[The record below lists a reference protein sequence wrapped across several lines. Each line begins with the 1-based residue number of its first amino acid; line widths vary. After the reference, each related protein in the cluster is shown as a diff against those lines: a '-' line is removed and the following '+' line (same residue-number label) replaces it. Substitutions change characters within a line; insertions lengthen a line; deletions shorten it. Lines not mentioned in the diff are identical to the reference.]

1 MANKKKPKKKLPEP
15 VRRPMDFLDSI
26 APAAAKFNKAGRPD
40 KGCKE
45 RALTASPSGIRHPVT
60 QLGHLIPDAQGPNY
74 HLKQHSERHRTGKC
88 CRCCIAHIFLESINT
103 TMVSDWRITACF
115 RRQSPSFSQQKPLDG
130 LKPVMRLKQGNG
142 LFSDCLLL
150 LSIPLNPLGEKILGP
165 GNDFR
170 RARTTVN
177 ADNTP

>member
-115 RRQSPSFSQQKPLDG
+115 RRQSSSFSQQKPLDG
-130 LKPVMRLKQGNG
+130 LKPVTPKKQMLYLHPNTSVVLRL
-142 LFSDCLLL
+142 
-150 LSIPLNPLGEKILGP
+150 P
-165 GNDFR
+165 
-170 RARTTVN
+170 
-177 ADNTP
+177 

>member
-15 VRRPMDFLDSI
+15 ARRPMDFLDSI

-45 RALTASPSGIRHPVT
+45 RALTASPLGIRHPVT

-88 CRCCIAHIFLESINT
+88 CRCCIAHIF
-103 TMVSDWRITACF
+103 W
-115 RRQSPSFSQQKPLDG
+115 
-130 LKPVMRLKQGNG
+130 
-142 LFSDCLLL
+142 
-150 LSIPLNPLGEKILGP
+150 NPLIQRWYLTGGLQPVSEDNP
-165 GNDFR
+165 PRFR
-170 RARTTVN
+170 SRSRWM
-177 ADNTP
+177 D